1 MTTNTIV
8 TREKIA
14 ASIAATNGA
23 IFGVEFVK
31 KDGSLRKMTARVG
44 VKSHLRGGK
53 STTAHCKH
61 LVTVFDTRVGAYRS
75 INLDTVKTLTMFGQ
89 RFDLR

>member
-1 MTTNTIV
+1 MTTSII

-14 ASIAATNGA
+14 ASIAATNGS

-44 VKSHLRGGK
+44 VTRHLRGGK
-53 STTAHCKH
+53 STTAHCQH
-61 LVTVFDTRVGAYRS
+61 LVTVFDTRAGGYRS
-75 INLDTVKTLTMFGQ
+75 INLDTVKALTMFGQ